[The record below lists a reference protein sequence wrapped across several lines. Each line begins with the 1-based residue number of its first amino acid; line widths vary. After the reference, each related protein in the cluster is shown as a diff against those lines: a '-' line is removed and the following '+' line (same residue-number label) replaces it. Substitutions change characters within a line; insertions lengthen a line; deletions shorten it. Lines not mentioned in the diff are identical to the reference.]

1 MTLVNHNARFVKKLS
16 KVRGIME
23 SGPTPHLEGV
33 YGDYAP
39 TVLLPG
45 DPKRARFI
53 AENYLTNIKLVNSVR
68 GAEGFTGEFNG
79 VPVSVQSVGMGV
91 PSALIYYTELIRFF
105 GVKKLIRVGSCGGL
119 SESVR
124 LGDLICAS
132 AAGTDSAA
140 IETLNDG
147 LTLPSVADWD
157 MLYSAVN
164 VANDAG
170 ISMAVGPVFTSDL
183 FYGPNPELF
192 SKLTRRGILG
202 VEMEIAGLYSL
213 AQAEGAQ
220 ALALVTVSDDIIR
233 QEIMSSADRES
244 TFDEMIQVALGII

>member
-1 MTLVNHNARFVKKLS
+1 
-16 KVRGIME
+16 ME

-164 VANDAG
+164 VCLLY
-170 ISMAVGPVFTSDL
+170 TSPSPRD
-183 FYGPNPELF
+183 
-192 SKLTRRGILG
+192 S
-202 VEMEIAGLYSL
+202 
-213 AQAEGAQ
+213 
-220 ALALVTVSDDIIR
+220 
-233 QEIMSSADRES
+233 
-244 TFDEMIQVALGII
+244 

>member
-1 MTLVNHNARFVKKLS
+1 
-16 KVRGIME
+16 ME

-53 AENYLTNIKLVNSVR
+53 AENYLTNIRLVNSVR

-79 VPVSVQSVGMGV
+79 VLVSVQSVGMGV

-164 VANDAG
+164 VANDEG

>member
-1 MTLVNHNARFVKKLS
+1 
-16 KVRGIME
+16 ME

-53 AENYLTNIKLVNSVR
+53 AENYLTNIRLVNSVR

-164 VANDAG
+164 VANDEG

>member
-1 MTLVNHNARFVKKLS
+1 
-16 KVRGIME
+16 ME

-45 DPKRARFI
+45 DPTRARFI

-79 VPVSVQSVGMGV
+79 VPISVQSVGMGV

>member
-1 MTLVNHNARFVKKLS
+1 
-16 KVRGIME
+16 ME

-79 VPVSVQSVGMGV
+79 VPVSVQSVGMGLT
-91 PSALIYYTELIRFF
+91 SALIYYKELIRFF

-147 LTLPSVADWD
+147 LTLPSVADCD

>member
-1 MTLVNHNARFVKKLS
+1 
-16 KVRGIME
+16 ME

-164 VANDAG
+164 VANDEG

-213 AQAEGAQ
+213 AQAEGAK

>member
-1 MTLVNHNARFVKKLS
+1 
-16 KVRGIME
+16 ME

-79 VPVSVQSVGMGV
+79 VPISVQSVGMGV
-91 PSALIYYTELIRFF
+91 PSALIYDTELIRFF

>member
-1 MTLVNHNARFVKKLS
+1 
-16 KVRGIME
+16 ME

-183 FYGPNPELF
+183 FYVPDPELF

-233 QEIMSSADRES
+233 QEIMSSLLTGNLHLTR
-244 TFDEMIQVALGII
+244 

>member
-1 MTLVNHNARFVKKLS
+1 
-16 KVRGIME
+16 ME

-147 LTLPSVADWD
+147 LTLPSVADWE

-170 ISMAVGPVFTSDL
+170 ISMAVGTVFTSDL
-183 FYGPNPELF
+183 FYGPDPELF

-202 VEMEIAGLYSL
+202 IEMEIAGLYSL
-213 AQAEGAQ
+213 SKAEGAQ

>member
-1 MTLVNHNARFVKKLS
+1 
-16 KVRGIME
+16 ME

-33 YGDYAP
+33 FGDYAP

-164 VANDAG
+164 VANDEG

-244 TFDEMIQVALGII
+244 TFDEMIQVALGIV

>member
-1 MTLVNHNARFVKKLS
+1 M
-16 KVRGIME
+16 
-23 SGPTPHLEGV
+23 
-33 YGDYAP
+33 
-39 TVLLPG
+39 
-45 DPKRARFI
+45 
-53 AENYLTNIKLVNSVR
+53 R

-183 FYGPNPELF
+183 FYGPDTELF

-213 AQAEGAQ
+213 SQAEGAQ

-244 TFDEMIQVALGII
+244 TFGKMIQVALGII

>member
-1 MTLVNHNARFVKKLS
+1 
-16 KVRGIME
+16 ME

-79 VPVSVQSVGMGV
+79 VPISVQSVGMGV

-170 ISMAVGPVFTSDL
+170 ISMAVGPVFTSDS

>member
-1 MTLVNHNARFVKKLS
+1 
-16 KVRGIME
+16 ME
-23 SGPTPHLEGV
+23 TGPTPHLQGV
-33 YGDYAP
+33 LGDYAP

-53 AENYLTNIKLVNSVR
+53 AENYLTKVKLVNSVR
-68 GAEGFTGEFNG
+68 GAEGFTGEFDG
-79 VPVSVQSVGMGV
+79 TPVSVQSVGMGI

-119 SESVR
+119 NESVR

-140 IETLNDG
+140 IEQLNSG
-147 LTLPSVADWD
+147 LTLPSIANWD
-157 MLYSAVN
+157 LLLSAVQI
-164 VANDAG
+164 ADTAG
-170 ISMAVGPVFTSDL
+170 ISMSVGPVFTSDL
-183 FYGPNPELF
+183 FYGPDSDLF
-192 SKLTRRGILG
+192 YKLNQHGILG
-202 VEMEIAGLYSL
+202 VEMEIAGLYTIS
-213 AQAEGAQ
+213 QTEGVQ

-244 TFDEMIQVALGII
+244 TFDNMIQVALGVAKI